1 MLAGKSYTAF
11 IKEQNVNG
19 AKLHKYLRLNS
30 FEQDRITLKKILD
43 NLEASKKIVE
53 FINEIEDVG
62 VVLQMNRLLKETQN
76 AEKAVNKAL
85 NEIELLKSLL
95 IQYKLLCPRRN
106 LKELYEKS
114 MKKKMELLKSFLK
127 RQCTL

>member
-1 MLAGKSYTAF
+1 M
-11 IKEQNVNG
+11 
-19 AKLHKYLRLNS
+19 
-30 FEQDRITLKKILD
+30 LD
-43 NLEASKKIVE
+43 NLEASKKTVE
-53 FINEIEDVG
+53 FINEIEDIG
-62 VVLQMNRLLKETQN
+62 VVVQMNRLLKETQN